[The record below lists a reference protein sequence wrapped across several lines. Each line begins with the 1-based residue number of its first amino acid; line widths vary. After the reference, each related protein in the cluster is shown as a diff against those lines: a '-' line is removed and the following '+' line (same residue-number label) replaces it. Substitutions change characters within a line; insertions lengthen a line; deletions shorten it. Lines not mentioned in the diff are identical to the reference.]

1 MGVWGEETWWLA
13 TKVEQLVFR
22 VCVWRIRT
30 LHLSLVVDNNTGVVL
45 KEQKDTLLPAPGLAL
60 ANNDSGPDLLPELGL
75 SLLHGSHDHVTKA
88 SSGQTVQ
95 TTVDALQR

>member
-1 MGVWGEETWWLA
+1 MVAGNKSRAACVPC
-13 TKVEQLVFR
+13 
-22 VCVWRIRT
+22 VCVWKIRT